1 MDLERVSRPGPALDE
16 VRALFL
22 EYAQQLGF
30 SLCFQGFDKELE
42 RLPGEYG
49 PPRGALLLAPGRGC
63 VALKPF
69 DGATAELKRLYVRP
83 SARGE
88 KLGRR
93 LAEAAIAEARER
105 GYARIVLD
113 TIEGQ
118 MDAAIALYRALG
130 FVEIAPYYD
139 NPIPRAL
146 YLERSLR

>member
-1 MDLERVSRPGPALDE
+1 MDLSRVSRPGPALDE

-30 SLCFQGFDKELE
+30 SLCFQGFDAELA

-49 PPRGALLLAPGRGC
+49 PPRGVLLLAPGRGC
-63 VALKPF
+63 VALKPL

-93 LAEAAIAEARER
+93 LAQAAIAEARER
-105 GYARIVLD
+105 GY
-113 TIEGQ
+113 
-118 MDAAIALYRALG
+118 
-130 FVEIAPYYD
+130 
-139 NPIPRAL
+139 
-146 YLERSLR
+146 